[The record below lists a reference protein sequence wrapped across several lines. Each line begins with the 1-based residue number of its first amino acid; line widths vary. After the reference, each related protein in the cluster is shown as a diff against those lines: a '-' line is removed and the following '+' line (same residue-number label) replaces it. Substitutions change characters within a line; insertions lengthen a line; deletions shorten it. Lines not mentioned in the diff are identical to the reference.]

1 MEEGKLRYEIMIL
14 DFDMSNYSS
23 LRKQYINESCS
34 NYKKYHKEL
43 KKLMKEKWPW
53 MKGN

>member
-23 LRKQYINESCS
+23 LKKEYLKECHSRYH
-34 NYKKYHKEL
+34 KYHGQLKEL
-43 KKLMKEKWPW
+43 MREKWKRT
-53 MKGN
+53 KGN